1 MQTTSRRISLTDGKS
16 FCWPVK
22 IRVRAETPTTAPRE
36 SPRFPASSPHYPQSA
51 AVVLRVLEIPPRPV
65 RRLSLG
71 AEVELLSYGLGGA
84 NG

>member
-1 MQTTSRRISLTDGKS
+1 MQTTSRKIHVSLCKIFS
-16 FCWPVK
+16 WPVK
-22 IRVRAETPTTAPRE
+22 IRVRADSPTPAPRE

-65 RRLSLG
+65 RRLVLG
-71 AEVELLSYGLGGA
+71 AEVELLGNGLVGA